1 MTGVRQRRNQRNG
14 RGMRGRNRRNNR
26 RIQNDF
32 NEIYFKPRG
41 VPLNQLAEISIT
53 FEELESLRLRYIEKL
68 SQNESAEKM
77 EISQSQYQRDL
88 TQVLEKLTKALIN
101 GEAIRI
107 EAKE

>member
-1 MTGVRQRRNQRNG
+1 
-14 RGMRGRNRRNNR
+14 MRGLGQGCNRNRGNRRGRKNNR
-26 RIQNDF
+26 RIQRAF
-32 NEIYFKPRG
+32 NEVYFKPRG
-41 VPLNQLAEISIT
+41 IPLNQLTEISIS

-68 SQNESAEKM
+68 SQNDSAEKM

-107 EAKE
+107 EAQKS